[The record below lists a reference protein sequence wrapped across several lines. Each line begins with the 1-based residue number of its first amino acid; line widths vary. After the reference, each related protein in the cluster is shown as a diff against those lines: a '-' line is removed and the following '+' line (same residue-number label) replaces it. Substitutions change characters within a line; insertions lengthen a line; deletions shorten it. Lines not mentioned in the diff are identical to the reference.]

1 MHPDRIIGWK
11 GLAEVSG
18 IHAATLQMRQARG
31 KLPLTLHWIE
41 GRRAFDLAEVRQWL
55 DNETKQA
62 KEH

>member
-1 MHPDRIIGWK
+1 MDQDPIIGWQA
-11 GLAEVSG
+11 LAAVSG
-18 IHAATLQMRQARG
+18 IHAATLQMRQTRG
-31 KLPLTLHWIE
+31 KLPLTRHWVE

>member
-1 MHPDRIIGWK
+1 MDQGHIIGWQA
-11 GLAEVSG
+11 LAELSG

-31 KLPLTLHWIE
+31 KLPLSRRWVE

-55 DNETKQA
+55 ESEGKQA